1 MTFVVSHLVCC
12 NIRRTVGSLW
22 SSCVISRRVTHLE
35 PSYRADKLLLCLGH
49 LEGWS
54 HSLHWTPYTT
64 QSFPEWKRYVTWS
77 WIFDKLTYTVGTIQ
91 SVTEPWK
98 FGSNSKKM
106 YDAVWPILQR
116 FYKTAKVF
124 CKDQAIKGEVLSHY
138 LNENY
143 FFSSWFNLVMFKRG
157 LA

>member
-77 WIFDKLTYTVGTIQ
+77 WLFDKLTYTVGTIQ

-98 FGSNSKKM
+98 FGSDSKKM

-116 FYKTAKVF
+116 FYKTGIRAQCDPLLSKSF
-124 CKDQAIKGEVLSHY
+124 LQRSSDQGR
-138 LNENY
+138 
-143 FFSSWFNLVMFKRG
+143 SSISLFKWK
-157 LA
+157 LLFQ

>member
-77 WIFDKLTYTVGTIQ
+77 WLFDKLTYTVGTVQ

-98 FGSNSKKM
+98 FGSDSKKI
-106 YDAVWPILQR
+106 YRCCLAHLAKILQDWNKGTVWSAAQQKFSAKIKR
-116 FYKTAKVF
+116 SREKFYL
-124 CKDQAIKGEVLSHY
+124 II
-138 LNENY
+138 
-143 FFSSWFNLVMFKRG
+143 
-157 LA
+157 